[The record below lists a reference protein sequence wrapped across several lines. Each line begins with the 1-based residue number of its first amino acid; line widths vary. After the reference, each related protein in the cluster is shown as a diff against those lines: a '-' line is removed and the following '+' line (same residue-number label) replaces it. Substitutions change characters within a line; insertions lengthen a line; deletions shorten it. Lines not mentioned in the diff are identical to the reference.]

1 LTLKLS
7 IQEAAKE
14 MKNVDTGFLPIGKD
28 DKLVGTI
35 TDRDIVVR
43 CIAKGSGKLDFLNK
57 RISSI
62 CLNFPI
68 L

>member
-1 LTLKLS
+1 
-7 IQEAAKE
+7 

-43 CIAKGSGKLDFLNK
+43 CIAKGSGKFYFLNK